1 VPLPRIEVRSS
12 LPTANTY
19 AVAVAAGS
27 PIEAAAV
34 ADVQKRC
41 GVDIKAAAKRG
52 EFKADAG
59 EVLAVP
65 TVSGRAKLAI
75 AVGLGD
81 RSGRALRRAGAAL
94 ARKSKDGEHLAVRL
108 PGSATVDE
116 AAAFAEGLLLGSYA
130 PPKRTDKPRE
140 GGLQQISLVASA
152 DGAAD
157 GVARA
162 QIVADAVARARDLAH
177 TPSDIKSPDWLA
189 QQAAEL
195 AEQSG
200 LRVRVRGE
208 NELADEGF
216 NGILAVGQGS
226 SRPPRLVELEWAPK
240 GAERH
245 VVLIGKGITFDS
257 GGLSL
262 KPLDGMVAM
271 KTDMAAAGAV
281 IAAMG
286 ALKAL
291 DVRTRVTAVVP
302 IAENLPSGTAQR
314 PSDVIRHYGGTTVE
328 VLNTDAEGR
337 LVLADALAYADR
349 ELKPDVVVDLAT
361 LTGAVTLGLG
371 RRHGGLYSNDDALA
385 AQLVAAA
392 DDAGERLWRLPLVD
406 DYRDSLDSTV
416 ADLRNMANPEFA
428 YSGGSIVAALF
439 LREFAGNRPWAHLD
453 IAGAGR
459 SDGEEDEVGKGPTGF
474 GVRTLLRWLTSG

>member
-1 VPLPRIEVRSS
+1 MPLPRIEVRST
-12 LPTANTY
+12 LAAAAAY
-19 AVAVAAGS
+19 AVTVVGGGTAESSAVA
-27 PIEAAAV
+27 E
-34 ADVQKRC
+34 VQKCC
-41 GVDIKAAAKRG
+41 GVDLKAAAKRAD
-52 EFKADAG
+52 FKPEAG
-59 EVLAVP
+59 NITAIP
-65 TVSGRAKLAI
+65 TTSGRAKLAI

-81 RSGRALRRAGAAL
+81 AGGRALRRAGAML
-94 ARKSKDGEHLAVRL
+94 GRKVKDVETLAVRL
-108 PGSATVDE
+108 P
-116 AAAFAEGLLLGSYA
+116 AAMTAEQAAGFAEGLLLGTYT
-130 PPKRTDKPRE
+130 PPKRADKPRE
-140 GGLQQISLVASA
+140 GGLQQITLVTTV

-157 GVARA
+157 AIRKA
-162 QIVADAVARARDLAH
+162 QLVADTVARARDFAH
-177 TPSDIKSPDWLA
+177 TPSDLKSPEWLA

-195 AEQSG
+195 AEEAS
-200 LRVRVRGE
+200 LRCRVRDEG
-208 NELADEGF
+208 ELAAEGF
-216 NGILAVGQGS
+216 NGIIAVGQGS

-281 IAAMG
+281 IATMG
-286 ALKAL
+286 ALPAL
-291 DVRTRVTAVVP
+291 DVPVRVTAVVP

-349 ELKPDVVVDLAT
+349 ELQPDAIVDLAT

-371 RRHGGLYSNDDALA
+371 RRHGGLYSNDDTLA
-385 AQLVAAA
+385 DELIAAA
-392 DDAGERLWRLPLVD
+392 DASGERLWRLPLVD

-416 ADLRNMANPEFA
+416 ADLRNMGDPDRA

-459 SDGEEDEVGKGPTGF
+459 VDGEEDEISKGPTGF